1 MVVMVLEKVPPSLRG
16 ELSRWMVEVQT
27 GVYVGSLSALVR
39 DLLWHKCIRNGAGG
53 RCCQVYRTNN
63 EQGYDIRIA
72 GDSNRFVVDQDG
84 LLLVSV
90 RNARW
95 EELTAR
101 TGDNPFGRRTLT
113 TEDT

>member
-1 MVVMVLEKVPPSLRG
+1 MVLEKVPPSLRG

-63 EQGYDIRIA
+63 EQGFDIRIA
-72 GDSNRFVVDQDG
+72 GDANRLAVDLDG
-84 LLLVSV
+84 LLLVAV

-95 EELTAR
+95 EQMMALGGAVR
-101 TGDNPFGRRTLT
+101 PGHRTLT

>member
-1 MVVMVLEKVPPSLRG
+1 MVLEKVPPSLRG
-16 ELSRWMVEVQT
+16 ELSRWMVEIQI

-53 RCCQVYRTNN
+53 RCCQVYRINN

-72 GDSNRFVVDQDG
+72 GDSNRFVVDQNG
-84 LLLVSV
+84 LLLVAV

-95 EELTAR
+95 EQMIAL
-101 TGDNPFGRRTLT
+101 GGKSPPG
-113 TEDT
+113 